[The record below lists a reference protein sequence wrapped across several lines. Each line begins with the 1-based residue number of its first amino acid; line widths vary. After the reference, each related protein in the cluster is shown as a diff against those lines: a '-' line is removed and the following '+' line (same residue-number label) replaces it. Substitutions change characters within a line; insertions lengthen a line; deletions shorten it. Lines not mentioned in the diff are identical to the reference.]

1 MVRLKLQYK
10 KKFANLTLQIFFVQ
24 VILWFVN
31 KTIKEDDI
39 IAIKNLDVK
48 SMYQV
53 HKIAKH
59 LKNVPISEF
68 IRILKYKSNW
78 LGKKVIEINKY
89 YPSSQSCNRC
99 GFKNE
104 EVKDLS
110 VRKWICPECGLIHD
124 RDINASINIMFEGL
138 KIYMKESII

>member
-1 MVRLKLQYK
+1 MVKHMIYKLANKILKE
-10 KKFANLTLQIFFVQ
+10 N
-24 VILWFVN
+24 
-31 KTIKEDDI
+31 DI
-39 IAIKNLDVK
+39 VSIENLDVK

-59 LKNVPISEF
+59 LKNLPIREF
-68 IRILKYKSNW
+68 IRVLKYKSNW
-78 LGKKVIEINKY
+78 QGKKVIEINKY

-104 EVKDLS
+104 EVKNLS

-124 RDINASINIMFEGL
+124 RDINASINIKFEGL
-138 KIYMKESII
+138 KIYMKECII